1 MSAETIFTRRP
12 AGLDYGVWLT
22 AIIAS
27 ILAIGLLG
35 FKIAGSNV
43 TCHTVMITVKPAAGQ
58 PEDVYYVGEKLS
70 FQSQMANAKTVEW
83 EFGDG
88 SPKVSGPTAVHAFM
102 TEGSYLV
109 TTIVNGKCTESVTI
123 MIRQLTNAHISTA
136 PAQDSSLIFGPDAPI
151 AGEPVRYTA
160 AGTAQSY
167 EWTVLN
173 SPDFPVQRE
182 PSAIYI
188 FPAPG
193 TRVIEVKLDND
204 PAKTYRKTITILPS
218 SKPAEAPVTGA
229 AAPPPMI
236 APPPVKESPVA
247 PPTEGP
253 KVLIVPDEEFTAM
266 LEAVKEG
273 KKDVSSFSSVLCSGA
288 QTKVLENG
296 EEWTTLGEF
305 CGKIHDNKKYM
316 IRSVQ
321 SVRNEQNCVTLLKVR
336 YKKKGLLGL

>member
-22 AIIAS
+22 AIIAA
-27 ILAIGLLG
+27 ILALGLLG

-43 TCHTVMITVKPAAGQ
+43 TCHTVMITIKPAAGQ
-58 PEDVYYVGEKLS
+58 PEDIYYVGEKLS
-70 FQSQMANAKTVEW
+70 FQSQMANTKTVEW
-83 EFGDG
+83 DFGDG
-88 SPKVSGPTAVHAFM
+88 SPKASGASAVHAFM
-102 TEGSYLV
+102 TEGAYVV
-109 TTIVNGKCTESVTI
+109 TTTVNGKCSESVNIT
-123 MIRQLTNAHISTA
+123 IRQLTNAPIATTGS
-136 PAQDSSLIFGPDAPI
+136 DSVIFGPDAPI

-160 AGTAQSY
+160 GGTAQGY

-173 SPDFPVQRE
+173 APDFPVQRE

-193 TRVIEVKLDND
+193 TRVIEVKLDGD

-218 SKPAEAPVTGA
+218 NKAAEAPVRDPT
-229 AAPPPMI
+229 
-236 APPPVKESPVA
+236 APPPVAPVPTVKEAPAAPVV
-247 PPTEGP
+247 EGP
-253 KVLIVPDEEFTAM
+253 KVLIIPDEEFTAM

-273 KKDVSSFSSVLCSGA
+273 HKDVSSFSSVLCNGA

-296 EEWTTLGEF
+296 EAWTTFGEF
-305 CGKIHDNKKYM
+305 CSKIHDNKKYI